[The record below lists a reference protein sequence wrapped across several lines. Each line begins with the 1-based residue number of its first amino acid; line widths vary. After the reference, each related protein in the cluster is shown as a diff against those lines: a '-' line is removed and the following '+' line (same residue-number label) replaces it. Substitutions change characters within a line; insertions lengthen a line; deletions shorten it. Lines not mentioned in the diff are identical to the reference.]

1 MRFIHRVIN
10 VELFLLRS
18 IPSQVMHPEMRPV
31 NQIAQHK
38 QCHIEIN
45 RHLHSEH
52 PQKRIHVL
60 PSEVPEGALH
70 ANVTHDHHYIE
81 NQFPHSTFVMS
92 LWQDQ
97 TL

>member
-1 MRFIHRVIN
+1 
-10 VELFLLRS
+10 
-18 IPSQVMHPEMRPV
+18 MHQEMRPV

-38 QCHIEIN
+38 QRHIEIN
-45 RHLHSEH
+45 RHLHSKNT
-52 PQKRIHVL
+52 QKRVHVL

-70 ANVTHDHHYIE
+70 ANVTHDHQHIE
-81 NQFPHSTFVMS
+81 NQFPYITFVMS